1 MVLSFRR
8 YIGFLVAW
16 AVGLV
21 TLAAMPSQAVP
32 QSFAATGVGQIPDS
46 MICGSAGIPLA
57 LSFNVTGMG
66 APLTDVRVTLNFAPA
81 HTFVGDLTATLRPP
95 AGSPSV
101 ILFSRVGSTT
111 ANSAGSGASMDG
123 SYTFVDPSVST
134 ANIWAAASG
143 GVLVPSG
150 TYAVTLPGPVATTPA
165 GMAPMTSVFAG
176 LSAAQ
181 INGTW
186 TLNITDRCTSDV
198 GGISQATL
206 QLDSAPPAQEFTVN
220 PLQLNFDVVDVNE
233 LTLRAFRVTAAASNT
248 QNIDITAANCSIG
261 GADAGQFARL
271 FSNVTLAPGASVQL
285 PMAFRPTSLGNKT
298 ALLTCTGVL
307 PSGVTPTVLAVSLVG
322 VAGVPAPPPNCY
334 DVDGDGVMNP
344 LTDGLFMLRLQLGI
358 APVTAASGIVLNAP
372 RNTPLKAALFMA
384 QRCGFHV
391 PD

>member
-1 MVLSFRR
+1 MYLSFRR
-8 YIGFLVAW
+8 YPGFLVAC
-16 AVGLV
+16 AAGLIA
-21 TLAAMPSQAVP
+21 LAAAPSQAVP

-46 MICGSAGIPLA
+46 LSCGAAGVPLV
-57 LSFNVTGMG
+57 LSFNVTGVG
-66 APLTDVRVTLNFAPA
+66 APLTDVRVSLNFAPA

-101 ILFSRVGSTT
+101 VLFSRVGSTS
-111 ANSAGSGASMDG
+111 ANSAGSGASVDG
-123 SYTFVDPSVST
+123 AYTFVDPSVST
-134 ANIWAAASG
+134 ANIWIPAYG

-150 TYAVTLPGPVATTPA
+150 TYAVTLPGPVVTTPA
-165 GMAPMTSVFAG
+165 GTAPLTSVFAG
-176 LSAAQ
+176 LNAAQ

-186 TLNITDRCTSDV
+186 TLNITDRCIGDV
-198 GGISQATL
+198 GGVSQATL
-206 QLDSAPPAQEFTVN
+206 QLDSSPPAQEFTVN
-220 PLQLNFDVVDVNE
+220 PPQLNFGVVDVNE

-307 PSGVTPTVLAVSLVG
+307 PSGVTPTTLAVSLVG
-322 VAGVPAPPPNCY
+322 VAGIPEPPPNCY

-358 APVTAASGIVLNAP
+358 APATAANGIVLNAP
-372 RNTPLKAALFMA
+372 RNTPLKAALLMA